1 MPGLYAAC
9 QCLVHPYRGE
19 GFGLPIAEAMACG
32 LAVIV
37 PAYGACLDFCD
48 ESVAM
53 LVEARET
60 RLPEAR
66 VGNLPTVEPGW
77 WAEIDRK
84 GLADAMRRVVEDPE
98 AARALGLRASKRISS
113 DFTWARAAKIATG
126 RILKLAERPPRI
138 SVCLIARDEEGSLA
152 RCLERR
158 DSRDRCGIHRRHS
171 RARSEPW
178 SEGLVDTL
186 ARGLW

>member
-1 MPGLYAAC
+1 MGGRSRRLGSDPAAPEIVYLEQEMAAEQMPGLYAAC
-9 QCLVHPYRGE
+9 QSLVHPYRGE

-60 RLPEAR
+60 RLPEGGI
-66 VGNLPTVEPGW
+66 VDLPTVEPGW
-77 WAEIDRK
+77 WAEVDRTS
-84 GLADAMRRVVEDPE
+84 LADAMRRVVDHPDE
-98 AARALGLRASKRISS
+98 ARALGLRASQRISS

-126 RILKLAERPPRI
+126 RILKLAERRPQNPPG
-138 SVCLIARDEEGSLA
+138 RDL
-152 RCLERR
+152 
-158 DSRDRCGIHRRHS
+158 
-171 RARSEPW
+171 
-178 SEGLVDTL
+178 
-186 ARGLW
+186 